1 MKGQSLL
8 PGIPLPATLLE
19 PPALAESSDLHEHEA
34 EASDRETAQDA
45 TLSTNQDD
53 DRWPALHDMMGS
65 LFVFEVDHPK
75 PVPVEVLGVD
85 GHVPPEQEELIRHAQ
100 VIVAGLPLLDTLF
113 PERETTQDE
122 VEYLPLHAPLE
133 PVLHILKERHTAG
146 RRVVVLADGDPLFF
160 GIGATLTRHLPA
172 ASLRFY
178 PAVSSLQKICARAH
192 MPWHTVHCV
201 SLHGRDPRTKW
212 RPFNVAVSRGNPV
225 CVLTDADTDPAVLAR
240 HLLDRGV
247 DWFELRVFERL
258 GCADERC
265 RSLSL
270 REAAFVEDF
279 THPCSV
285 LLCPTAA
292 PRRPVLGLPDSDLAV
307 EKGLITKAPVR
318 AAALGMLRLQ
328 PEHVLWDVGSGS
340 GAVALEACA
349 LCHEGCV
356 VAVERSAGRAL
367 CIKENRRRF
376 GAAILEVHTDAAP
389 DCFDQLPE
397 PDRVFVGGGLS
408 GATGEDTGEDL
419 LSEICHRLKPGGT
432 VVVSCVLMGTLHMA
446 LEFFRSTGWPTEL
459 ISLQAA
465 EGTELAGDLRLSP
478 FNPVFLIA
486 CRKP

>member
-1 MKGQSLL
+1 MKGQVLL
-8 PGIPLPATLLE
+8 PGIPLPTTLLE
-19 PPALAESSDLHEHEA
+19 SPAHGDAADAHDAEAAAQEA
-34 EASDRETAQDA
+34 EQGSGQTSEH
-45 TLSTNQDD
+45 DD
-53 DRWPALHDMMGS
+53 ERWPALHDMMGS

-75 PVPVEVLGVD
+75 PVPVEVLGIA
-85 GHVPPEQEELIRHAQ
+85 GQVPPEQEDLIRHAH
-100 VIVAGLPLLDTLF
+100 VIAAGQPLLDNLF
-113 PERETTQDE
+113 PERETPQDG
-122 VEYLPLHAPLE
+122 VEYLPLRAPLE
-133 PVLHILKERHTAG
+133 PVLHTLAERHKAG

-160 GIGATLTRHLPA
+160 GIGATLTRHLPPA
-172 ASLRFY
+172 ALRFH
-178 PAVSSLQKICARAH
+178 PALSSLQKICARAH
-192 MPWHTVHCV
+192 MPWHNVHCV
-201 SLHGRDPRTKW
+201 SLHGRDSRTKW
-212 RPFNVAVSRGNPV
+212 RAFNVAVTRGNPV
-225 CVLTDADTDPAVLAR
+225 CVLTDAEADPALLAR

-258 GCADERC
+258 GCEDERC
-265 RSLSL
+265 RCLSL

-285 LLCPTAA
+285 LLCPIAE
-292 PRRPVLGLPDSDLAV
+292 PRRPQLGLPEHDLAV

-349 LCHEGCV
+349 LCHAGCV

-408 GATGEDTGEDL
+408 GTNGEDTGEDL
-419 LSEICHRLKPGGT
+419 LSEICHRLKSGGT

-459 ISLQAA
+459 ISVQAA
-465 EGTELAGDLRLSP
+465 EGAELAGDLRLSP